1 MHFSQRTYRQK
12 MDTKLTNSL
21 SPATKVL
28 STEQLCSESP
38 NKSWFLEVEAYEAE
52 VMEVRL
58 KFCRRI

>member
-1 MHFSQRTYRQK
+1 

-58 KFCRRI
+58 KFCRRIW